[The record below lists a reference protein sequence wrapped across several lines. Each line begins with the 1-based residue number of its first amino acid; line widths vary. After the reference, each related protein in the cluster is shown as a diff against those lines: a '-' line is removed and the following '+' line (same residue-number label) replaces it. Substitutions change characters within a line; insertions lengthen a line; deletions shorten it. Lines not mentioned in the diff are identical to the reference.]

1 MVLRLWES
9 DKKIGFIKRVHLL
22 AYELSVLFSMSLSLR
37 EEGYMQ
43 ISEGDANKWWGIL
56 KSPSTSSSEK
66 LLPKHSFKF
75 LKRLNQ
81 GL

>member
-1 MVLRLWES
+1 
-9 DKKIGFIKRVHLL
+9 
-22 AYELSVLFSMSLSLR
+22 MSLSLR
-37 EEGYMQ
+37 EEGNMQ

-66 LLPKHSFKF
+66 LLRVESVQMPKRSFKF

-81 GL
+81 SL

>member
-1 MVLRLWES
+1 
-9 DKKIGFIKRVHLL
+9 
-22 AYELSVLFSMSLSLR
+22 
-37 EEGYMQ
+37 MQ

-66 LLPKHSFKF
+66 LLRVESVQMPKPSFKF

-81 GL
+81 SL